1 LKGRTKQFE
10 LGEIGASS
18 ETFLNKDVYW
28 RGWTHY
34 PVQLIPS
41 DGTKVETFDRPSS
54 SCPAT
59 FHELRHTNGNN
70 IEAMV
75 MYGLTDKQPDELT
88 SLNRSWNFA
97 PAVTDTKGCD
107 SLGYEK
113 RERAFKFAKTT
124 GPIAFT
130 LRASKEQ
137 SLENP
142 AFIIANWGSPD
153 SSVTL
158 KINGQAKTQGD
169 DYRSGIEVDT
179 DGSYT
184 LVLWLPLS
192 TAETVSIEVVGK
204 K

>member
-1 LKGRTKQFE
+1 MLLCRPLVAG
-10 LGEIGASS
+10 GS
-18 ETFLNKDVYW
+18 
-28 RGWTHY
+28 
-34 PVQLIPS
+34 PS
-41 DGTKVETFDRPSS
+41 IIDRPSS

-59 FHELRHTNGNN
+59 FHELRYTDGNN

-75 MYGLTDKQPDELT
+75 MYSLTDKQPDELT

-124 GPIAFT
+124 GPVAFT

-137 SLENP
+137 PLENP
-142 AFIIANWGSPD
+142 AILIANWGSPD

-158 KINGQAKTQGD
+158 KINGQAKTQGVN
-169 DYRSGIEVDT
+169 YRSGIEVDT

-192 TAETVSIEVVGK
+192 TTEPVSIEVGGK

>member
-1 LKGRTKQFE
+1 MKLTKDLE
-10 LGEIGASS
+10 ENVMLLCRPLVAGGS
-18 ETFLNKDVYW
+18 
-28 RGWTHY
+28 
-34 PVQLIPS
+34 PS
-41 DGTKVETFDRPSS
+41 IIDRPSS

-59 FHELRHTNGNN
+59 FHELRYTDGNN

-75 MYGLTDKQPDELT
+75 MYSLTDKQPDELT

-124 GPIAFT
+124 GPVAFT

-137 SLENP
+137 PLENP
-142 AFIIANWGSPD
+142 AFLIANWGSPD

-158 KINGQAKTQGD
+158 KINGQAKTQGVN
-169 DYRSGIEVDT
+169 YRSGIEVDT

-192 TAETVSIEVVGK
+192 TTEPVSIEVGGK

>member
-1 LKGRTKQFE
+1 MLLCRPLVAG
-10 LGEIGASS
+10 GS
-18 ETFLNKDVYW
+18 
-28 RGWTHY
+28 
-34 PVQLIPS
+34 PS
-41 DGTKVETFDRPSS
+41 IIDRPSS

-59 FHELRHTNGNN
+59 FHELRYTDGNN

-75 MYGLTDKQPDELT
+75 MYSLTDKQPDELT

-124 GPIAFT
+124 GPVAFT

-137 SLENP
+137 PLENP
-142 AFIIANWGSPD
+142 VILIANWGSPD

-158 KINGQAKTQGD
+158 KINGQAKTQGV

-192 TAETVSIEVVGK
+192 TTEPVSIEVGGK

>member
-1 LKGRTKQFE
+1 MPR
-10 LGEIGASS
+10 
-18 ETFLNKDVYW
+18 
-28 RGWTHY
+28 
-34 PVQLIPS
+34 
-41 DGTKVETFDRPSS
+41 
-54 SCPAT
+54 T

-97 PAVTDTKGCD
+97 PAVTDTKGCV

-124 GPIAFT
+124 GPVAFT
-130 LRASKEQ
+130 LCASKEQ
-137 SLENP
+137 PLENP
-142 AFIIANWGSPD
+142 AILIANWGSPD
-153 SSVTL
+153 STVTL
-158 KINGQAKTQGD
+158 KINGQAKTQGV
-169 DYRSGIEVDT
+169 DYRAGIQVDT

>member
-1 LKGRTKQFE
+1 
-10 LGEIGASS
+10 
-18 ETFLNKDVYW
+18 
-28 RGWTHY
+28 
-34 PVQLIPS
+34 
-41 DGTKVETFDRPSS
+41 
-54 SCPAT
+54 
-59 FHELRHTNGNN
+59 
-70 IEAMV
+70 
-75 MYGLTDKQPDELT
+75 
-88 SLNRSWNFA
+88 LNRSWNFA

-137 SLENP
+137 PLENP

-158 KINGQAKTQGD
+158 KINGQAKTHGV

-179 DGSYT
+179 DGSCT

-192 TAETVSIEVVGK
+192 TTKPVSIEVVGSK
-204 K
+204 